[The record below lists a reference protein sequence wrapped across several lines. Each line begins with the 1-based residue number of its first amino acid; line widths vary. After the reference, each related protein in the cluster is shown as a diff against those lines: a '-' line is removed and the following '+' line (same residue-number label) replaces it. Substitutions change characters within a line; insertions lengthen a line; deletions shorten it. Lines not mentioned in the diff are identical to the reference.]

1 MNRRMGPRS
10 IAFSWDMAVAG
21 SMVYDRYNYID
32 NYTEYF
38 CQRHQPAVGSSGV
51 RHGHT
56 WQLFSTFFLCYSEWY
71 SGREVSS
78 FGFMNVGAN
87 CLKQVPRGQSV
98 GFISICF
105 SIFKRGEI
113 GVKQYE
119 TSQNVIHCA
128 YRCLWVESSERA
140 GRCLKAE
147 SSILCPCVC
156 VSVYVPCDIGADEIP
171 PKSFVARDLSTAPTW
186 IHQCFL
192 YSDIIPKC
200 I

>member
-1 MNRRMGPRS
+1 
-10 IAFSWDMAVAG
+10 
-21 SMVYDRYNYID
+21 MVYDRYNYID

-56 WQLFSTFFLCYSEWY
+56 LTVVFQLFFCVIP
-71 SGREVSS
+71 SGTAVAS

-87 CLKQVPRGQSV
+87 CLKQVPEGSIMW
-98 GFISICF
+98 GLHISICF

-156 VSVYVPCDIGADEIP
+156 VCLCMSLGHR
-171 PKSFVARDLSTAPTW
+171 SRRNPT
-186 IHQCFL
+186 
-192 YSDIIPKC
+192 
-200 I
+200 

>member
-1 MNRRMGPRS
+1 MPKTSARS
-10 IAFSWDMAVAG
+10 WLKRCAAWSHPD
-21 SMVYDRYNYID
+21 S
-32 NYTEYF
+32 
-38 CQRHQPAVGSSGV
+38 C
-51 RHGHT
+51 
-56 WQLFSTFFLCYSEWY
+56 FSTFFLCYSEWY

-87 CLKQVPRGQSV
+87 CLKQVPEGSIMW
-98 GFISICF
+98 GLHISICF

-156 VSVYVPCDIGADEIP
+156 VCVCPLGHRS
-171 PKSFVARDLSTAPTW
+171 RRNPT
-186 IHQCFL
+186 
-192 YSDIIPKC
+192 
-200 I
+200 